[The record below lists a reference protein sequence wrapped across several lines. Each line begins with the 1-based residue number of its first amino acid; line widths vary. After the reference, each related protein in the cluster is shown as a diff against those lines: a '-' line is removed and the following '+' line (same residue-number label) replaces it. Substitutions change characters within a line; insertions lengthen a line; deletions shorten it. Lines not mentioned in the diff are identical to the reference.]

1 MEEKNAGGRAMHR
14 IAAWI
19 VDKRNLFFLLYV
31 FALVFC
37 VFSRNWVQVENDVTA
52 YLPQDTETRQG
63 LTVMNEHFL
72 TPATARI
79 MVSNITLETAEQL
92 GEELEQLP
100 DVELVDFDDSEDH

>member
-1 MEEKNAGGRAMHR
+1 MEEKNAGSRAMHR

-52 YLPQDTETRQG
+52 YLPQDTETRQSLMNPREAERQPFRRGSGKGRRVYPLLATSPAVSLLG
-63 LTVMNEHFL
+63 L
-72 TPATARI
+72 
-79 MVSNITLETAEQL
+79 
-92 GEELEQLP
+92 
-100 DVELVDFDDSEDH
+100 